1 MSERASDTSGENSRN
16 GVAMTENQGSKG
28 AAAHPKAKG
37 RKEGSF
43 DGRWPAIQVNNNLD
57 LSVFDTLTFLMLTT
71 STR

>member
-1 MSERASDTSGENSRN
+1 
-16 GVAMTENQGSKG
+16 MTENQGSKG